1 MMVFET
7 MFFYVE
13 FESMK
18 RAVRKTTVNQTL
30 IKQRIDIPI
39 NINQEKNKKQ
49 KTKNKLEQN
58 KHEHE
63 RV

>member
-30 IKQRIDIPI
+30 IKPSDRHTDKHQSRK
-39 NINQEKNKKQ
+39 EQ
-49 KTKNKLEQN
+49 KTKNKKQT
-58 KHEHE
+58 
-63 RV
+63 

>member
-49 KTKNKLEQN
+49 KNKKQT
-58 KHEHE
+58 
-63 RV
+63 